1 MQTVEMSG
9 RKLLSKNQQ
18 NLGKRTKV
26 HPRLRWFITLL
37 GLGYNSIW
45 VATLKKK
52 NKQLFPNKEN
62 KHDIKVLKMQQTCKC
77 QKYKDVKFHQ
87 LTKTAEK
94 THMQCH
100 SCKIHLRPN
109 GLTYLL
115 KQDSLSWEIRSVE
128 RKLYLL
134 YTKKKRR
141 RNQVAPTSKMRCLIL
156 RRGRG
161 LFTS

>member
-1 MQTVEMSG
+1 MSG

-52 NKQLFPNKEN
+52 QQLFPNKEN
-62 KHDIKVLKMQQTCKC
+62 KHDIKVLKMQQTCKY

-94 THMQCH
+94 THM
-100 SCKIHLRPN
+100 
-109 GLTYLL
+109 
-115 KQDSLSWEIRSVE
+115 
-128 RKLYLL
+128 
-134 YTKKKRR
+134 
-141 RNQVAPTSKMRCLIL
+141 
-156 RRGRG
+156 
-161 LFTS
+161 